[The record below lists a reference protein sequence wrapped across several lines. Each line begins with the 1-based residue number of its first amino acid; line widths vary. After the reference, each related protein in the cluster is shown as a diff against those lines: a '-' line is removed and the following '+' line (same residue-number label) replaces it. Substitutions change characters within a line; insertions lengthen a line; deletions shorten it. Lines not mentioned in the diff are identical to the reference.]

1 MNVFLSWSGERSKRI
16 AQLLDE
22 WLQCVIQRIKPWMSS
37 KDIDR
42 GTIWFTEINDQ
53 LKTTSTGIIC
63 LTRENLNKPWI
74 LFEAGALLKG
84 LSSSRLCTLLI
95 DLQPADISDPL
106 AQFNHTLPSKEG
118 MWGLIRS
125 LNNSLLEDRIS
136 ENILEK
142 IFETYWQQF
151 DGAFKKIMDETEAG
165 DLPKK
170 KDKDE
175 LMYELL
181 NSVRMLDK
189 RIRNVEYSNSS
200 LYNEKNYIKDR
211 LENIV
216 IEIIKENN
224 LDFKKMSIDDIVEY
238 VMNRLTNTNN
248 KFDLDFIGRNKSDY
262 MDLYKIIKMYIS
274 KYNKFA

>member
-53 LKTTSTGIIC
+53 LKATSTGIIC

-106 AQFNHTLPSKEG
+106 AQFNHTLPTKEG
-118 MWGLIRS
+118 MWGLIRT
-125 LNNSLLEDRIS
+125 LNNSLLEERIS
-136 ENILEK
+136 EKILER

-151 DGAFKKIMDETEAG
+151 DEAFRKIMGETEAG

-189 RIRNVEYSNSS
+189 RIRSIEYNNNST
-200 LYNEKNYIKDR
+200 YNEKRLIDDR
-211 LENIV
+211 IENI
-216 IEIIKENN
+216 IINFIKENN
-224 LDFKKMSIDDIVEY
+224 IELQKLNLDESIDIIMKKLMLGNKKYSFDNINNNIEY
-238 VMNRLTNTNN
+238 MELYNIIKNH
-248 KFDLDFIGRNKSDY
+248 
-262 MDLYKIIKMYIS
+262 LYKYS
-274 KYNKFA
+274 KFA